1 MLFRSF
7 EDVDLKEAKRIVGS
21 KHCISGGF
29 KSNVLRNGTADQV
42 RDEVKRVFDICAV
55 DGGYIFDLSD
65 TIDDVPVEN
74 VEVMMETAFEYG
86 KY

>member
-1 MLFRSF
+1 MANN
-7 EDVDLKEAKRIVGS
+7 KE
-21 KHCISGGF
+21 
-29 KSNVLRNGTADQV
+29 LY
-42 RDEVKRVFDICAV
+42 DICAV

-74 VEVMMETAFEYG
+74 VEAMMEAAFEYG